1 MKSFAVEFIFHH
13 SSCSELAP
21 TGFSNRANHD
31 LGAQP
36 ARIACID
43 IEIGQRC
50 RIADQDILRE
60 FGSTGFGQLVKGIIQ
75 QVDVYQ
81 RGD

>member
-1 MKSFAVEFIFHH
+1 MKSFAVEFIFHY

-21 TGFSNRANHD
+21 TGFSNRADHD
-31 LGAQP
+31 LGHQP

-50 RIADQDILRE
+50 RIADQDIIRK

>member
-1 MKSFAVEFIFHH
+1 MKSLIVGFIFYH

-21 TGFSNRANHD
+21 TGFPNRADHD
-31 LGAQP
+31 LGISLP
-36 ARIACID
+36 ALRD

-50 RIADQDILRE
+50 RIAAQDIIRE
-60 FGSTGFGQLVKGIIQ
+60 FGSTGFGQLVDGIIQ

-81 RGD
+81 GGD